1 MLLAVMGVAPA
12 GAAEGPADEVAR
24 KALEAPARIVELR
37 VEAAPAVTLPLP
49 DEARARIAA
58 VKMPA
63 LLPRRPDLLAGV
75 VVTSG
80 PGWYAASMRGDGI
93 HVSIHGFAR
102 AHARPE
108 LLKEL
113 RTAGSP
119 RVEIVDGI
127 VSVSFERYGVGY
139 TLDVECAQVA
149 RCADAA
155 LALDL
160 FGDLVVAGGAP

>member
-1 MLLAVMGVAPA
+1 VQ
-12 GAAEGPADEVAR
+12 
-24 KALEAPARIVELR
+24 
-37 VEAAPAVTLPLP
+37 AAPAVSLPLS
-49 DEARARIAA
+49 EAARSQLAA

-63 LLPRRPDLLAGV
+63 LLPRRPDLLGGV

-80 PGWYAASMRGDGI
+80 PGWYAASMRADGV

-113 RTAGSP
+113 RVAGSP
-119 RVEIVDGI
+119 RVEVVDGI

-139 TLDVECAQVA
+139 TLDVECARVA
-149 RCADAA
+149 RCADAS
-155 LALDL
+155 LALSI
-160 FGDLVVAGGAP
+160 FRDLVVAGGAP